1 MRLKVALV
9 TANAERVPAWAREEI
24 AQEGIELVARQCRT
38 TEDAV
43 ELARDA
49 DVVWLFGANRVLTPE
64 SLSQLPRCA
73 AVMRSGSGTDDLP
86 VEEATRLGMLVV
98 NTPAAIAEAVA
109 EHAIALLFAILRQTS
124 RLDRVV
130 REGRWGGGG
139 TRVPGLLGG
148 GVLRLVGFGH
158 IGRHVVRKLRG
169 FELRI
174 LVSDPAV
181 SAEEMARYGAEPA
194 SLEEILPQAD
204 FLSLHCPLIPA
215 TRGLIGEAQL
225 RQMKPTAYL
234 VNTTRGGV
242 VDEAALVR
250 ALREGWIAGAALDVL
265 EQEPPPPDH
274 PLFTLENVVIT
285 PHMAASSVRFEQ
297 DFWRHSVRA
306 LAALARHEWPD
317 SWVNHGVTPRWPELA
332 GASGPR

>member
-9 TANAERVPAWAREEI
+9 TANAERVPAWAREEL
-24 AQEGIELVARQCRT
+24 AREGIELVARQCRT
-38 TEDAV
+38 TEEAV

-49 DVVWLFGANRVLTPE
+49 DVLWLFGANRVITPE
-64 SLSQLPRCA
+64 SLSQLLRCA
-73 AVMRSGSGTDDLP
+73 AMMRSGSGTDDLP
-86 VEEATRLGMLVV
+86 VEEATRLGIVVV

-109 EHAIALLFAILRQTS
+109 EHAIALLFAIVRQTS

-148 GVLRLVGFGH
+148 GVLGLVGFGH
-158 IGRHVVRKLRG
+158 IGRHVARKLRG
-169 FELRI
+169 FEMRI

-181 SAEEMARYGAEPA
+181 PAEEMARYGVEPA
-194 SLEEILPQAD
+194 TLEEILPQVD

-265 EQEPPPPDH
+265 EQEPPPPNH
-274 PLFTLENVVIT
+274 PLFALENVVIT
-285 PHMAASSVRFEQ
+285 PHMAAS
-297 DFWRHSVRA
+297 
-306 LAALARHEWPD
+306 
-317 SWVNHGVTPRWPELA
+317 
-332 GASGPR
+332 